1 MAKKIKV
8 EVDLEDKQAKKKL
21 EDLTNKKYKVDLDV
35 DSNGVKNVNEQ
46 VQKLG
51 NTASSTTTV
60 FGKLKNAISNT
71 FSFNKITTTGYL
83 AVLNEIN
90 QAGKNALFKNKNIRS
105 INQIGIYIFYQLKP
119 VRCIKLFIFQFFNNA
134 KSNNHTMYMCF

>member
-21 EDLTNKKYKVDLDV
+21 EDLANKKYKVDLDV
-35 DSNGVKNVNEQ
+35 DGKGIENTNNQ

-60 FGKLKNAISNT
+60 FGKLKNVISNT
-71 FSFNKITTTGYL
+71 FSFNKLSTTGYL

-90 QAGKNALFKNKNIRS
+90 QAGKNAKETIQELDSAITDLSVILVVLRM
-105 INQIGIYIFYQLKP
+105 L
-119 VRCIKLFIFQFFNNA
+119 
-134 KSNNHTMYMCF
+134 